1 MLRVILKNRPTGEL
15 SETQNITG
23 SDDPVTD
30 ESGEDAVDFNKA
42 LAKEHADQLK
52 CEGAIKR
59 SIEFLT
65 YLVNVAA
72 DNDNANPINFL
83 VH

>member
-30 ESGEDAVDFNKA
+30 ESGEDVVDFNKA

-52 CEGAIKR
+52 FEGAIKR